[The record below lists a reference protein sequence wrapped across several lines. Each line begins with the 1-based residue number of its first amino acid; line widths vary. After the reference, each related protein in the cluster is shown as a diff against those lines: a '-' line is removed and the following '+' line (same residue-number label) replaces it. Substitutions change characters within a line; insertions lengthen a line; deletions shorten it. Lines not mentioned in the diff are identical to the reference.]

1 MIKICDGWYYVIEES
16 EYTLIHEYEKVK
28 GVFGKPEAASG
39 ETVIKR
45 EEVGY
50 FISLKEMLKKLA
62 RILSKEQADA
72 GQITTIGEHIETL
85 KSLEANLAEICKG
98 E

>member
-1 MIKICDGWYYVIEES
+1 MVKICDGWYYIVEES

-50 FISLKEMLKKLA
+50 FISLKEMLRKLA
-62 RILSKEQADA
+62 KILSKEQADA
-72 GQITTIGEHIETL
+72 GQITTIGEHIEA
-85 KSLEANLAEICKG
+85 LENLEEKLNDIVKG
-98 E
+98 H

>member
-1 MIKICDGWYYVIEES
+1 MVKICDGWYYIVEES

-50 FISLKEMLKKLA
+50 FISLKEMLKRLA
-62 RILSKEQADA
+62 RILCKEQADA
-72 GQITTIGEHIETL
+72 GQIATIGEHIETL
-85 KSLEANLAEICKG
+85 ELMEEKLNDILRG
-98 E
+98 H